1 MIIEEL
7 GTYLYGERI
16 GALVHFDDDR
26 MLFVFDPS
34 YAEQSNRDTFSL
46 AYLDSNGDLIDD
58 ARTTLRRA
66 PPFFSNLL
74 PEGHLRSY
82 LATKSGVNESRDY
95 PLLVRLGQDL
105 PGAIEMVIETSSS
118 TSSRLHSVTDDPDV
132 PKEPDALRFSLAGV
146 QLKISAVL
154 APSGG
159 LTIPA
164 QGMGGN
170 WIVKLPSSTFAE
182 LPQNEFS
189 MLQLASMVGIE
200 VPETRLASM
209 SQIEGIPHDFPDGAL
224 VDNETLVVK
233 RFDRSDSG
241 DKVHMED
248 FAQVF
253 KLYPERKYER
263 YGYVAIGRILATF
276 ANKNSIDQFARRLIF
291 NAMIGNADMH
301 LKNWSL
307 IYRDRK
313 TPELSAAYDLVS
325 TVGYLNDDAMALR
338 FAPGVNRWNEL
349 TMAAFQSLAS
359 RVGVHERGF
368 LDPVKDTID
377 RFQNAWREERDH
389 LPLSARVVTAINE
402 QLTLIPAVA
411 ESSALKIAR

>member
-7 GTYLYGERI
+7 GAYLYGTRI
-16 GALVHFDDDR
+16 GTLVHFDDDR

-34 YAEQSNRDTFSL
+34 YAEQSDRDVLSL

-82 LATKSGVNESRDY
+82 LATKEGVNESRDY
-95 PLLVRLGQDL
+95 PLMVRLGHDL
-105 PGAIEMVIETSSS
+105 PGAIEMVVETPSSS
-118 TSSRLHSVTDDPDV
+118 SSGHRSVTGEPNI
-132 PKEPDALRFSLAGV
+132 PNEPDALRFSLAGV

-154 APSGG
+154 APTGE

-164 QGMGGN
+164 QGLGGD

-182 LPQNEFS
+182 LPQIEYS
-189 MLQLASMVGIE
+189 MLQLASMVGIK
-200 VPETRLASM
+200 VPESRLVSI
-209 SQIEGIPHDFPDGAL
+209 SQIEGIPRDFPNDAL
-224 VDNETLVVK
+224 ATEESLVVK
-233 RFDRSDSG
+233 RFDRTNLG
-241 DKVHMED
+241 NKVHMED
-248 FAQVF
+248 FAQVV

-276 ANKNSIDQFARRLIF
+276 ADEKSIDQFARRLIF

-301 LKNWSL
+301 LKNWSV
-307 IYRDRK
+307 IYTNRK
-313 TPELSAAYDLVS
+313 SPELSPAYDLVS

-338 FAPGVNRWNEL
+338 FAPGVKRWNEL

-359 RVGVHERGF
+359 RVGVHERG
-368 LDPVKDTID
+368 LLRPVKDTID
-377 RFQNAWREERDH
+377 RFQDAWREEQNH
-389 LPLSARVVTAINE
+389 LPVPARVVTAINE
-402 QLTLIPAVA
+402 QLQLVPAVA
-411 ESSALKIAR
+411 ESRKLKMS

>member
-1 MIIEEL
+1 MVIEEL
-7 GTYLYGERI
+7 GAYLHGKRI
-16 GALVHFDDDR
+16 GALIHFDDDR

-34 YAEQSNRDTFSL
+34 YAEQSDRDVLSL

-82 LATKSGVNESRDY
+82 LATKEGVNEARDY
-95 PLLVRLGQDL
+95 PLLVRLGHDL
-105 PGAIEMVIETSSS
+105 PGAIEMIVETPSSSSS
-118 TSSRLHSVTDDPDV
+118 THRSVSGDPNV
-132 PKEPDALRFSLAGV
+132 PNEPDALRFSLAGV

-154 APSGG
+154 APTGG

-164 QGMGGN
+164 QGLGGD
-170 WIVKLPSSTFAE
+170 WIVKLPSSTFTD
-182 LPQNEFS
+182 LPQNEYS

-200 VPETRLASM
+200 VPESRLVSI
-209 SQIEGIPHDFPDGAL
+209 SQIAGIPNDFPYDAMA
-224 VDNETLVVK
+224 VDESLVVK
-233 RFDRSDSG
+233 RFDRTNLG
-241 DKVHMED
+241 AKVHMED

-276 ANKNSIDQFARRLIF
+276 ADEKSIDQFARRLIF

-301 LKNWSL
+301 FKNWSVT
-307 IYRDRK
+307 YTNRK
-313 TPELSAAYDLVS
+313 SPELSPAYDLVS

-338 FAPGVNRWNEL
+338 FAPGVKRWNEL
-349 TMAAFQSLAS
+349 TTAAFQSLAS
-359 RVGVHERGF
+359 RVGVHERG
-368 LDPVKDTID
+368 LLRPVKETID
-377 RFQNAWREERDH
+377 RFQDAWRDEQNH
-389 LPLSARVVTAINE
+389 LPVPARVVTAINE
-402 QLTLIPAVA
+402 QLQLVPAVA
-411 ESSALKIAR
+411 ESRALKTS